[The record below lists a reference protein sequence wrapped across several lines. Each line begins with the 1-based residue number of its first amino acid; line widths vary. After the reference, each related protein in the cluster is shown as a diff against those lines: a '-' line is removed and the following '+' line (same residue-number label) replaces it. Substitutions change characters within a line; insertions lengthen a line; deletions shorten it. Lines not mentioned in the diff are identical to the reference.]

1 MNKVKFTI
9 TGYDEAAK
17 SLLISFASDTTA
29 SQDPADYTTYAFQ
42 PLTMWPDVTDI
53 EELKKRIAQAGIYH
67 AQMQE
72 ADEKFVADAGR
83 VAAIQAL
90 VGQTHEFTVAEL
102 TATDS
107 DTPLATV

>member
-1 MNKVKFTI
+1 MNKVKFKV

-17 SLLISFASDTTA
+17 ALLISFASDTTA

-42 PLTMWPDVTDI
+42 PLTMWPDVTDV
-53 EELKKRIAQAGIYH
+53 EELKKRIAQAGMYH
-67 AQMQE
+67 VEMQE
-72 ADEKFVADAGR
+72 ADEKFVADETR

-102 TATDS
+102 TANDS

>member
-1 MNKVKFTI
+1 MNKVKFKV
-9 TGYDEAAK
+9 TGYDEESK

-42 PLTMWPDVTDI
+42 PLTMWPDTTDI
-53 EELKKRIAQAGIYH
+53 AELKKSIAQAGMYH
-67 AQMQE
+67 VEMQE
-72 ADEKFVADAGR
+72 AEEKFVVDDTR
-83 VAAIQAL
+83 VAAIRAL
-90 VGQTHEFTVAEL
+90 VGQIHEFTVAEL